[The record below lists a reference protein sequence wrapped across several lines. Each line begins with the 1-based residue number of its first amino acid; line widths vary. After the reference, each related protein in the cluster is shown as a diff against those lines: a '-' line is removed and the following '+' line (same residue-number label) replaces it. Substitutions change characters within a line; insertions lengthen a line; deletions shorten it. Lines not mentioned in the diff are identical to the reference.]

1 MLKLQ
6 SRIFASHYQ
15 FYIHDADYEHYDDP
29 RLSWEDG
36 EKLDY
41 GYMATEGAVY
51 VSTKSDLNDHCVKVY
66 VDETPNKNM
75 YETFFVHTVEV
86 SSGRLL
92 ISSPS
97 GEDLEDSIELNN
109 GKYTI
114 SICGKNVG
122 KDMFSYKEEFDEDM
136 EDEEYCRID
145 KFESYD
151 VFLESA

>member
-29 RLSWEDG
+29 RLSWENG
-36 EKLDY
+36 EKLEY

-75 YETFFVHTVEV
+75 YETFYYNIKIYIINTYSYRYKLVVRI
-86 SSGRLL
+86 RLH
-92 ISSPS
+92 
-97 GEDLEDSIELNN
+97 
-109 GKYTI
+109 
-114 SICGKNVG
+114 
-122 KDMFSYKEEFDEDM
+122 
-136 EDEEYCRID
+136 
-145 KFESYD
+145 
-151 VFLESA
+151 